1 MKRLRSGAL
10 LLKHPLSVSA
20 LSLLALPY
28 FCVAIGL
35 TYGIATEIALFAMVS
50 LGFNLLL
57 GYTGLLSFGHGL
69 FFGFAAYAAALTQIH
84 WFKDSMLLPIIFA
97 LASTALLACVVG
109 FLVLRR
115 RGVYFSLLTLAFTA
129 LGFYI
134 AYRWTEFTGGES
146 GLRGVKR
153 TLLLGIDLDKQLA
166 FYYFCAAIAFAVAWI
181 LLRVV
186 RSPFGSV
193 LVAIRENEQRAGF
206 AGYPVRRYKLAAFTL
221 SATVA
226 GLGGALFTFLKL
238 FASADPLHPNFS
250 GEILAMSIIGGSGS
264 FMGPPLGAAFYALFR
279 EILSGYTASWMFW
292 FGLLFMGFILFSP
305 SGLIGL
311 GKRLLAPWRKEAE
324 TLAAMAARVKP
335 NPSQEL
341 PCSLL
346 QAQPPERDAVLL
358 SAEHLSKK
366 FGDFQAVNDVSIV
379 LRHARLHALIGPN
392 GAGKT
397 SLFNILSGMYV
408 QESGSVS
415 YAGRAIT
422 GLSPH
427 RFAAL
432 GIARSFQITNLFQG
446 LSVFENLR
454 LGVQA
459 HAAERFNFW
468 RAKET
473 LKGVNAETR
482 ALIRFLGLEGVEDAQ
497 VSSLSYGGQRLMEI
511 GLALTAR
518 PRLLLLDEPLAGLA
532 AAERERIVAM
542 IRTLSQHMSVLLVE
556 HDIDR
561 VFEFADRITA
571 MANGVGLIEGNAEQV
586 SGDRQVQEVYLGSG
600 RKVVMH
606 ARSPAQAGEVLL
618 QLDGVNT
625 FYGKSH
631 ILHDVSMQVRAGEVT
646 ALLGRNGA
654 GKSSTF
660 RSIMGL
666 VTPASGTVRF
676 GGEIISGRSP
686 EHIARAGIGLVP
698 QGRRLFAGLTVA
710 ENLRLGGLSRGG
722 ATVVRRAGSGV
733 SGNDSGLH
741 GVGSGKRGVGA
752 GVSGAGVHWD
762 QERIF
767 SYFPRIR
774 DKLGTNADL
783 LSGGEQQMVAIARAL
798 SGNVKLLLLDEP
810 FEGLAPAVV
819 EEVFKSLNQL
829 RGEIA
834 ILIIEH
840 DLDLVLALADR
851 AYVLDRGLVSHS
863 GMAEPLLTD
872 IEFRKRVLWL

>member
-1 MKRLRSGAL
+1 LHCGAAV
-10 LLKHPLSVSA
+10 LKHPLTVSA
-20 LSLLALPY
+20 AALLALPY
-28 FCVAIGL
+28 FCLMLGF
-35 TYGIATEIALFAMVS
+35 TYGIATEIALFAMVT

-69 FFGFAAYAAALTQIH
+69 FFGFAAYAAALAQIH
-84 WFKDSMLLPIIFA
+84 WFKGSMLLPLAFA
-97 LASTALLACVVG
+97 VAATALLGFCVG

-146 GLRGVKR
+146 GLRGVRR
-153 TLLLGIDLDKQLA
+153 TVLLGVDLDNQLA
-166 FYYFCAAIAFAVAWI
+166 FYYFSAAIVFAVAWVM
-181 LLRVV
+181 LRVV

-221 SATVA
+221 SATVT

-292 FGLLFMGFILFSP
+292 FGLLFMVFILFSP

-324 TLAAMAARVKP
+324 TLAAMASRVKP
-335 NPSQEL
+335 NPAPEV
-341 PCSLL
+341 PASLL
-346 QAQPPERDAVLL
+346 QAQPPEPGAVLL
-358 SAEHLSKK
+358 SAEHVSKR
-366 FGDFQAVNDVSIV
+366 FGDFKAVDDVSIC

-397 SLFNILSGMYV
+397 TLFNILSGMYV
-408 QESGSVS
+408 PETGRLS
-415 YAGRAIT
+415 YAGEVIARLGA
-422 GLSPH
+422 H

-459 HAAERFNFW
+459 HAPERFNAW
-468 RAKET
+468 RPKEG
-473 LKGVNAETR
+473 LESVNTETR
-482 ALIRFLGLEGVEDAQ
+482 ALIRFLGLEGVEGAQ

-532 AAERERIVAM
+532 AAERGRIVGM

-571 MANGVGLIEGNAEQV
+571 MANGVVLIEGNAGEV
-586 SGDRQVQEVYLGSG
+586 AGNRQVQEVYLGSG
-600 RKVVMH
+600 RKVLTH
-606 ARSPAQAGEVLL
+606 ARSAAHAGKVLL
-618 QLDGVNT
+618 HLEEVNT

-631 ILHDVSMQVRAGEVT
+631 ILHDVSIEVRAGEVT

-660 RSIMGL
+660 KSIMGL
-666 VTPASGTVRF
+666 VPTASGTIRF
-676 GGEIISGRSP
+676 DGKPISGHTP

-698 QGRRLFAGLTVA
+698 QGRRLFPGLTVA
-710 ENLRLGGLSRGG
+710 ENLRLGGLSRG
-722 ATVVRRAGSGV
+722 A
-733 SGNDSGLH
+733 
-741 GVGSGKRGVGA
+741 GA
-752 GVSGAGVHWD
+752 GPRGAGVHWD

-774 DKLGTNADL
+774 DKLDTHADL

-798 SGNVKLLLLDEP
+798 SGNVRLLLLDEP

-819 EEVFKSLNQL
+819 EEVFKSLDQL

-851 AYVLDRGLVSHS
+851 AYVLDRGHISHT
-863 GMAEPLLTD
+863 GPAEPLLSD
-872 IEFRKRVLWL
+872 IEFRKQVLWL

>member
-1 MKRLRSGAL
+1 MRRNPLLIAAAAL
-10 LLKHPLSVSA
+10 AVLPLFT
-20 LSLLALPY
+20 Y
-28 FCVAIGL
+28 AIGF
-35 TYGIATEIALFAMVS
+35 TYSIATEIALFAMVG

-69 FFGFAAYAAALTQIH
+69 FFGFAAYATALAQIH
-84 WFKDSMLLPIIFA
+84 WFKDSLLLP
-97 LASTALLACVVG
+97 LAFGVLSTGLLGVAVG

-129 LGFYI
+129 LGFSI
-134 AYRWTEFTGGES
+134 AFRWTDVTGGES
-146 GLRGVKR
+146 GLRGITRPSVFG
-153 TLLLGIDLDKQLA
+153 LDLEQQLV
-166 FYYFCAAIAFAVAWI
+166 FYYFCAAIIFAVAVVMW
-181 LLRVV
+181 RVV
-186 RSPFGSV
+186 NSPFGSV
-193 LVAIRENEQRAGF
+193 LVAIREREQRASF
-206 AGYPVRRYKLAAFTL
+206 AGYPVRRYRLAAFVI
-221 SATVA
+221 STVVMGIGG
-226 GLGGALFTFLKL
+226 GLYTFLKL
-238 FASADPLHPNFS
+238 FAAADPVHPNFS
-250 GEILAMSIIGGSGS
+250 GEILAMSIIGGSRS
-264 FMGPPLGAAFYALFR
+264 FMGPPLGAAFYILFR
-279 EILSGYTASWMFW
+279 EILSGYTASWLFW
-292 FGLLFMGFILFSP
+292 FGLLFMAFILFSP

-324 TLAAMAARVKP
+324 TLAAMASRVKP
-335 NPSQEL
+335 NPAQEM
-341 PCSLL
+341 PRSLV
-346 QAQPPERDAVLL
+346 QAQPPERDVVLL
-358 SAEHLSKK
+358 SAEHVSKS
-366 FGDFQAVNDVSIV
+366 FGDFKAVNDVSIT
-379 LRHARLHALIGPN
+379 LRHGRLHALIGPN

-397 SLFNILSGMYV
+397 TLFNILSGMYV
-408 QESGSVS
+408 PETGSLS
-415 YAGRAIT
+415 YAGRAIS
-422 GLSPH
+422 GLSSH

-459 HAAERFNFW
+459 HAAERFNAW
-468 RAKET
+468 RPKEE
-473 LKGVNAETR
+473 LHGVNAETH
-482 ALIRFLGLEGVEDAQ
+482 ALIRFLGLEGVESAQ

-518 PRLLLLDEPLAGLA
+518 PKLLLLDEPLAGLA
-532 AAERERIVAM
+532 AAERERIVGM

-571 MANGVGLIEGNAEQV
+571 MANGVVLIEGDAEQV
-586 SGDRQVQEVYLGSG
+586 SSDRQVQEVYLGSG
-600 RKVVMH
+600 RKAVMH
-606 ARSPAQAGEVLL
+606 SRSAATTGEVLL

-631 ILHDVSMQVRAGEVT
+631 ILHDVSMKVRAGEVT

-654 GKSSTF
+654 GKSSAF
-660 RSIMGL
+660 KSIMGL
-666 VTPASGTVRF
+666 VMPASGTVRF
-676 GGEIISGRSP
+676 DGKLISGHSP

-698 QGRRLFAGLTVA
+698 QGRRLFPGLTVA

-722 ATVVRRAGSGV
+722 
-733 SGNDSGLH
+733 
-741 GVGSGKRGVGA
+741 GA
-752 GVSGAGVHWD
+752 GVRGAGAGVHWD
-762 QERIF
+762 QDRIF

-819 EEVFKSLNQL
+819 EEVFKSLDQL

-851 AYVLDRGLVSHS
+851 AYVLDRGHVSHT
-863 GMAEPLLTD
+863 GPAEPLLSD
-872 IEFRKRVLWL
+872 IEFRKQVLWL

>member
-1 MKRLRSGAL
+1 MRIGAFM
-10 LLKHPLSVSA
+10 LKHPLSISA
-20 LSLLALPY
+20 AALLVLPY
-28 FCVAIGL
+28 FCMAIGF
-35 TYGIATEIALFAMVS
+35 TYGIATEIALFAMVT

-69 FFGFAAYAAALTQIH
+69 FFGFAAYAAALAQIH
-84 WFKDSMLLPIIFA
+84 WFKGSMLLPIAFA
-97 LASTALLACVVG
+97 LAAAAVLGLAVG

-134 AYRWTEFTGGES
+134 AFRWTDFTGGES

-153 TLLLGIDLDKQLA
+153 TVLLGVDLDNQLA
-166 FYYFCAAIAFAVAWI
+166 FYYFCAAIVFAVAWI
-181 LLRVV
+181 MLRVV

-193 LVAIRENEQRAGF
+193 LVAIRENELRAGF

-221 SATVA
+221 SATVT

-279 EILSGYTASWMFW
+279 EILSGYTASWLFW
-292 FGLLFMGFILFSP
+292 FGLLFMAFILFSP
-305 SGLIGL
+305 SGLIGV

-324 TLAAMAARVKP
+324 TLAAMASRVKP
-335 NPSQEL
+335 NPSQEM
-341 PCSLL
+341 PASLL
-346 QAQPPERDAVLL
+346 QHNPPERDAVLL
-358 SAEHLSKK
+358 RAEGVGKT
-366 FGDFQAVNDVSIV
+366 FGAFKAVDDVSIS

-397 SLFNILSGMYV
+397 TLFNILSGMYV
-408 QESGSVS
+408 PESGSLD
-415 YAGRAIT
+415 YAGQSIS
-422 GLSPH
+422 GMSSH

-446 LSVFENLR
+446 LTVFENLR

-459 HAAERFNFW
+459 HAAERFNAW
-468 RAKET
+468 MPKEA
-473 LKGVNAETR
+473 LQDVNAETR
-482 ALIRFLGLEGVEDAQ
+482 ALIRFLGLEGVESAP

-518 PRLLLLDEPLAGLA
+518 PKLLLLDEPLAGLA
-532 AAERERIVAM
+532 AAERERIVGM

-571 MANGVGLIEGNAEQV
+571 MANGVVLIEGNAEQV

-600 RKVVMH
+600 RKVVMGSRT
-606 ARSPAQAGEVLL
+606 AAQAGEVLL
-618 QLDGVNT
+618 RLEGVNT

-631 ILHDVSMQVRAGEVT
+631 ILHDVSIEVRAGEVT

-660 RSIMGL
+660 KSIMGL
-666 VTPASGTVRF
+666 VPTASGTVHF
-676 GGEIISGRSP
+676 DGKLISGLTP
-686 EHIARAGIGLVP
+686 ERIARAGIGLVP
-698 QGRRLFAGLTVA
+698 QGRRLFPGLTVA

-722 ATVVRRAGSGV
+722 RHAAR
-733 SGNDSGLH
+733 DP
-741 GVGSGKRGVGA
+741 GA
-752 GVSGAGVHWD
+752 GVRGAGAGVHWD

-798 SGNVKLLLLDEP
+798 SGNVRLLMLDEP

-819 EEVFKSLNQL
+819 EEVFKSLDQL

-851 AYVLDRGLVSHS
+851 AYVLDRGHVSHT
-863 GMAEPLLTD
+863 GPAEPLLSD
-872 IEFRKRVLWL
+872 IEFRKQVLWM

>member
-1 MKRLRSGAL
+1 M
-10 LLKHPLSVSA
+10 LKHPLSISA
-20 LSLLALPY
+20 LALLALPY
-28 FCVAIGL
+28 FCMAIGL

-69 FFGFAAYAAALTQIH
+69 FFGFAVYAAALAQIH
-84 WFKDSMLLPIIFA
+84 WFNGSMLLPIVFA
-97 LASTALLACVVG
+97 VCATSVLGCAVG

-134 AYRWTEFTGGES
+134 AYRWTDFTGGES

-153 TLLLGIDLDKQLA
+153 TLLLGMNLDNQLA
-166 FYYFCAAIAFAVAWI
+166 FYYFCAAIVFAVAWVM
-181 LLRVV
+181 LRVV

-221 SATVA
+221 SATVT

-292 FGLLFMGFILFSP
+292 FGLLFMAFILFSP

-324 TLAAMAARVKP
+324 TLAAMASRVKP
-335 NPSQEL
+335 NPSQKV
-341 PCSLL
+341 PASLL
-346 QAQPPERDAVLL
+346 QPQPPEREAVLL
-358 SAEHLSKK
+358 SAEHVSKR
-366 FGDFQAVNDVSIV
+366 FGEFKAVTDVSIS

-397 SLFNILSGMYV
+397 TLFNILSGMYV
-408 QESGSVS
+408 PETGSLS
-415 YAGRAIT
+415 FAGQAIK
-422 GLSPH
+422 GRSSH

-446 LSVFENLR
+446 LTVFENLR

-459 HAAERFNFW
+459 HAPERFNAW

-473 LKGVNAETR
+473 LEAVNVETR
-482 ALIRFLGLEGVEDAQ
+482 ALVRFLGLEGVESAL

-511 GLALTAR
+511 GVALTAR
-518 PRLLLLDEPLAGLA
+518 PKLLLLDEPLAGLA
-532 AAERERIVAM
+532 AAERERIVGM
-542 IRTLSQHMSVLLVE
+542 IRTLAQHMSVLLVE

-571 MANGVGLIEGNAEQV
+571 MANGVVLIEGNAEQV
-586 SGDRQVQEVYLGSG
+586 ASDRQVQEVYLGSG
-600 RKVVMH
+600 RKVLMH
-606 ARSPAQAGEVLL
+606 SRSASTSGEVLL
-618 QLDGVNT
+618 QLVGVNT

-631 ILHDVSMQVRAGEVT
+631 ILHDVSMEVRAGEVT

-654 GKSSTF
+654 GKSSAF
-660 RSIMGL
+660 KSIMGL
-666 VTPASGTVRF
+666 VPMASGTVRF
-676 GGEIISGRSP
+676 DGKIISGQMP

-698 QGRRLFAGLTVA
+698 QGRRLFPGLTVA

-722 ATVVRRAGSGV
+722 
-733 SGNDSGLH
+733 
-741 GVGSGKRGVGA
+741 GA
-752 GVSGAGVHWD
+752 GVRGTGAGVHWD

-767 SYFPRIR
+767 SYFPQIR
-774 DKLGTNADL
+774 DKLDTHADL

-798 SGNVKLLLLDEP
+798 SGNVRLLLLDEP

-819 EEVFKSLNQL
+819 EEVFKSLDQL
-829 RGEIA
+829 RGEIP

-840 DLDLVLALADR
+840 DLDLVLALADH
-851 AYVLDRGLVSHS
+851 AYVLDRGHVSHT
-863 GMAEPLLTD
+863 GPAEPLLSD
-872 IEFRKRVLWL
+872 IEFRKQVLWL